1 MNGSHSAL
9 RSAAVFVLCGLFA
22 VLAMG
27 LALLSSGVY
36 RSTTAESDRN
46 FTRRTALS
54 YLVNQIRQADG
65 TGRVAVGTFGGS
77 DGLDLTEHRD
87 GTEYVTILYC
97 LDGQLRELYT
107 EAGSGLLPEDGIP
120 VLELQ
125 SLTLSSEG
133 GLLTLTVTAPNGER
147 ATVSLSPRCGL
158 REEVGAL

>member
-77 DGLDLTEHRD
+77 DALALTEHLD
-87 GTEYVTILYC
+87 GTEYVTILSTSWTGSSGNSIPRRAPACY
-97 LDGQLRELYT
+97 LR
-107 EAGSGLLPEDGIP
+107 
-120 VLELQ
+120 
-125 SLTLSSEG
+125 
-133 GLLTLTVTAPNGER
+133 TA
-147 ATVSLSPRCGL
+147 SLSWSSR
-158 REEVGAL
+158 A

>member
-77 DGLDLTEHRD
+77 DALALTEHLD
-87 GTEYVTILYC
+87 GTEYVPILYC
-97 LDGQLRELYT
+97 LD
-107 EAGSGLLPEDGIP
+107 
-120 VLELQ
+120 VQ